1 MAGEIDHMLAGAAAG
16 FHHVT
21 GFPGQELLQYRPY
34 RLMVAVKRRRV
45 ETTVGFDRPAVLAE
59 FHDIFSHDIL
69 SLQIAAI
76 DLLEH
81 MQHVQCALVGDDYN
95 LLKDAVRTKKLRYCS
110 ATRRQ
115 HQP

>member
-1 MAGEIDHMLAGAAAG
+1 
-16 FHHVT
+16 
-21 GFPGQELLQYRPY
+21 
-34 RLMVAVKRRRV
+34 MVAVKRRRV

-69 SLQIAAI
+69 SFHIVVI
-76 DLLEH
+76 DSLEH